1 MSSSRSKLFYDDSK
15 KELPVTMTLR
25 LRRKVVFKYLKSEND
40 GKCKICGQHFE
51 YKEMEGDHIVPWH
64 DGGKTEPK
72 NLQMLCK
79 HCNRTKSGK

>member
-1 MSSSRSKLFYDDSK
+1 MKIRKNVHYYFGTFVHFNIDIY
-15 KELPVTMTLR
+15 
-25 LRRKVVFKYLKSEND
+25 RR
-40 GKCKICGQHFE
+40 
-51 YKEMEGDHIVPWH
+51 HIVPWH